1 MAEIALHNGQH
12 PVLADPP
19 WVRRALIG
27 IAVVF
32 LMLVL
37 GLPLAIVFQQ
47 AFSLGAEAFV
57 EAFRDP
63 DALAAIQLTLLLA
76 LIAVPLN
83 TVFGVA
89 AAWAIARFSFP
100 GRRLLITLIDLPFAV
115 SPVVV
120 GLALVMLYG
129 KFTPFG
135 GWLDAQGFQVI
146 FAFPGM
152 LLATVF
158 ITFPF
163 VAKEVLHHLE
173 AQPIDAEEAAYSL
186 GAGGWMTFWRVTL
199 PSIRWSLM
207 YGVLLC
213 NARAMG
219 EFGAVSVVS
228 GHIRGL
234 TNTLPLHV
242 EIVYNEYNF
251 QAAFAVASL
260 LSLLGLLTLVLK
272 SFVEWRQ
279 SRSRNTL

>member
-1 MAEIALHNGQH
+1 MAESLLGGQH
-12 PVLADPP
+12 PVLEDAP
-19 WVRRALIG
+19 WVRRSLIG
-27 IAVVF
+27 IAVGF
-32 LMLVL
+32 LFLVL

-47 AFSLGAEAFV
+47 ALSQGLGPFF

-63 DALAAIQLTLLLA
+63 DAIAAIKLTLLLA

-89 AAWAIARFSFP
+89 AAWALARFQFR

-129 KFTPFG
+129 KFKPFG
-135 GWLDAQGFQVI
+135 AWLDAHDIKVI
-146 FAFPGM
+146 FALPGM
-152 LLATVF
+152 VLATVF

-186 GAGGWMTFWRVTL
+186 GAGAWTTFWRVTL
-199 PSIRWSLM
+199 PSIRWSLL

-272 SFVEWRQ
+272 TLVEWQQTRK
-279 SRSRNTL
+279 REGG

>member
-1 MAEIALHNGQH
+1 MAEHAYSNADH
-12 PVLADPP
+12 PALADPP
-19 WVRRALIG
+19 WVRRSLIA
-27 IAVVF
+27 ITVVF
-32 LMLVL
+32 LALLL
-37 GLPLAIVFQQ
+37 GLPLLVVFQQ
-47 AFSLGAEAFV
+47 AFSHGVGAFV
-57 EAFRDP
+57 EAFADP
-63 DALAAIQLTLLLA
+63 DAQSALTLTLMLAA
-76 LIAVPLN
+76 IAVPLN
-83 TVFGVA
+83 TVTGVA
-89 AAWAIARFSFP
+89 AAWAIARFRFP

-115 SPVVV
+115 SPVVA

-129 KFTPFG
+129 KFNPLG
-135 GWLDAQGFQVI
+135 SWLDERGIAVI

-152 LLATVF
+152 LLATLFV
-158 ITFPF
+158 TFPF

-173 AQPIDAEEAAYSL
+173 AQSVEAEEAAYSL
-186 GAGGWMTFWRVTL
+186 GAGGWLTFWRVTL

-242 EIVYNEYNF
+242 EIVYNEYQF

-260 LSLLGLLTLVLK
+260 LTLLGLLTLILK
-272 SFVEWRQ
+272 SLVEWQQNRLRT
-279 SRSRNTL
+279 RS